1 MQLREVRKQDQMR
14 EVSWIEEV
22 RKMNR
27 VKNILFA
34 FLLTGFSAAQAQL
47 PATVVFDNEYQQ
59 AGGCQD
65 TGRQVSVA
73 IPNFDKLDTSVVDPT
88 WHIPGITFRATTANG
103 KSGIRNVRING
114 GNLQYEIFAGGGGT
128 KQGGGLFPEVCVGG
142 TGGSYGVE
150 VTAHYKN

>member
-1 MQLREVRKQDQMR
+1 MR
-14 EVSWIEEV
+14 NS
-22 RKMNR
+22 RN
-27 VKNILFA
+27 
-34 FLLTGFSAAQAQL
+34 LLCAITLASGLALAQSQL
-47 PATVVFDNEYQQ
+47 PPTVVFDNEYEQ

-73 IPNFDKLDTSVVDPT
+73 IPHADQLDLSVVDPT

-103 KSGIRNVRING
+103 TSGIRNVRVNS

-128 KQGGGLFPEVCVGG
+128 KQNIPFKGEVCVGA

-150 VTAHYKN
+150 VTAHFKPTQTANVITPKKK